1 MTKPGA
7 RALQN
12 IDAKLTACGW
22 AVQDR
27 AAMNLYTGRGMV
39 VREFPQQTGY
49 ADYLLFVDRK
59 AASSRAGT
67 GD

>member
-1 MTKPGA
+1 
-7 RALQN
+7 
-12 IDAKLTACGW
+12 
-22 AVQDR
+22 
-27 AAMNLYTGRGMV
+27 MNLYTGRGMV